1 MKRTTLFVIASSLTL
16 GVLSLVACSSSDS
29 GATAGPANTPPTQ
42 TPGVDSGSGGPTPTT
57 DGGPTADGSSS
68 GATCTGPTF
77 DNARIP
83 GWPTVPQP

>member
-1 MKRTTLFVIASSLTL
+1 MKRTTLVIASSIAL
-16 GVLSLVACSSSDS
+16 GVLSLVACSSTDS
-29 GATAGPANTPPTQ
+29 GTGAGPTNKPPTT
-42 TPGVDSGSGGPTPTT
+42 TPDVDSGVSTNPTT
-57 DGGPTADGSSS
+57 DGGPTVDGSSS

>member
-1 MKRTTLFVIASSLTL
+1 MKRTTLLVIASSLTL

-29 GATAGPANTPPTQ
+29 GTAAGPANTPPAQ
-42 TPGVDSGSGGPTPTT
+42 TPGVDSGSGGPTT
-57 DGGPTADGSSS
+57 DGGPTVDGSSS